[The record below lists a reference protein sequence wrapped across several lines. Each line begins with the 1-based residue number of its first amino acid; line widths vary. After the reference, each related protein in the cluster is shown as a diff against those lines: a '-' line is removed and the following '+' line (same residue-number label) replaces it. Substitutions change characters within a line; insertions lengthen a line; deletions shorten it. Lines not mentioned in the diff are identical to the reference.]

1 MNPQA
6 YLEIL
11 QFYYKEALLQDNRR
25 YKEWLELLD
34 EKITYRMASRFTK
47 EKGSGSAVLEENG
60 YFDADMRTLELRVKR
75 EETGYAWAENPPT
88 RTRHL
93 VSNVVIEDSKSGR
106 HTISNCV
113 VLYLN
118 RGDNPAYEVLTYER
132 RDVLKS
138 TNKSLRL
145 VSRLIIP
152 DQTVLNLQGISF
164 FL

>member
-1 MNPQA
+1 MNPQS
-6 YLEIL
+6 YLKIL
-11 QFYYKEALLQDNRR
+11 QFYYKEALFQDNRR

-34 EKITYRMASRFTK
+34 ENITYRMAVRFTR
-47 EKGSGSAVLEENG
+47 EKGSGSAVLKDTG
-60 YFDADMRTLELRVKR
+60 YFNADRRTLELRVKR

-88 RTRHL
+88 RTRHF
-93 VSNVVIEDSKSGR
+93 VSNVVIEDSKSNR
-106 HTISNCV
+106 HVISNYV

-138 TNKSLRL
+138 MNNSLRL
-145 VSRLIIP
+145 LSRLIIP
-152 DQTVLNLQGISF
+152 DQTVLNHQGISF